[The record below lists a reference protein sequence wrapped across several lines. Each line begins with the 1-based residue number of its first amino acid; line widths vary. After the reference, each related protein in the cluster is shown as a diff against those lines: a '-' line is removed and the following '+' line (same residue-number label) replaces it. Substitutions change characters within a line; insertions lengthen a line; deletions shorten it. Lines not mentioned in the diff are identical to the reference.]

1 MNVNDMLDY
10 FEIKLDSKDKKRVSE
25 LSVLREEAVD
35 KKNVSKVA
43 NIDDELNKVWLGLS
57 LSVIFVV
64 KFLYMTNN
72 NN

>member
-10 FEIKLDSKDKKRVSE
+10 FEIRLDSKDKKRVSE

-43 NIDDELNKVWLGLS
+43 NIDDELNK
-57 LSVIFVV
+57 
-64 KFLYMTNN
+64 LYGRL
-72 NN
+72 